1 MAEGGGIEGV
11 PGTENEPRETE
22 ASAASA
28 EALALA
34 LAMDSARHDPE
45 LSRKASEYLGRQRSL
60 VDLQIK
66 HFDRERCLAIEAAE
80 RKRYA
85 DRIRNGLTTFVA
97 LAVTVAVVGLGV
109 MVWDAAHETGLVV
122 EPFTVPPDLAQ
133 QGLTG
138 QVVAKQ
144 VLDRLSELQLQ
155 TVSDRPAN
163 AYRNNWGDDLKVEIP
178 ETGISLG
185 ELSNYLRASLGHETR
200 ISGEVY
206 RTPAGLTV
214 AARSGEAAGKRLTGS
229 DADVESLIEKAAEA
243 VYEQTQPYRYG
254 LYLASAERQKEAL
267 DVVTPLAHSAD
278 RLDRAWAHT
287 AIGDIRVRLGDEPG
301 VGVQE
306 QRASLAE
313 IPGFAPALTDL
324 VWAEMLSGHD
334 QAQFDAANEFL
345 AANHSRRQYIAASR
359 QNDDVANVSYWR
371 ARAQGDYAEATRQA
385 RLILGSM
392 VTVPGDVYEIEAAA
406 LVLNH
411 DVTAARASAL
421 RLPSGNP
428 GRSLVLGL
436 AAMEVGDAT
445 ATRLL
450 SGTAPSAFSAVVV
463 SPAALQRAVT
473 PWTALANARFGDLP
487 GAQTLIATTPSDC
500 YLCVR
505 GRAQIAA
512 LAGDRA
518 GAERWFA
525 EAIKQGPSL
534 PQAYADRGIARLTW
548 GDLQG
553 ALTDAEQAAKLSPHH
568 ADAWKLWG
576 DVLARQDQWKSALD
590 KYEQALKYAPNW
602 KQLNEAR
609 EAAAKQK
616 P

>member
-267 DVVTPLAHSAD
+267 DGSP
-278 RLDRAWAHT
+278 R
-287 AIGDIRVRLGDEPG
+287 
-301 VGVQE
+301 
-306 QRASLAE
+306 
-313 IPGFAPALTDL
+313 
-324 VWAEMLSGHD
+324 
-334 QAQFDAANEFL
+334 
-345 AANHSRRQYIAASR
+345 
-359 QNDDVANVSYWR
+359 WR
-371 ARAQGDYAEATRQA
+371 
-385 RLILGSM
+385 
-392 VTVPGDVYEIEAAA
+392 
-406 LVLNH
+406 
-411 DVTAARASAL
+411 
-421 RLPSGNP
+421 
-428 GRSLVLGL
+428 
-436 AAMEVGDAT
+436 
-445 ATRLL
+445 
-450 SGTAPSAFSAVVV
+450 
-463 SPAALQRAVT
+463 
-473 PWTALANARFGDLP
+473 TALIDSIELGRTRRL
-487 GAQTLIATTPSDC
+487 ATS
-500 YLCVR
+500 V
-505 GRAQIAA
+505 
-512 LAGDRA
+512 
-518 GAERWFA
+518 
-525 EAIKQGPSL
+525 
-534 PQAYADRGIARLTW
+534 YA
-548 GDLQG
+548 
-553 ALTDAEQAAKLSPHH
+553 
-568 ADAWKLWG
+568 
-576 DVLARQDQWKSALD
+576 
-590 KYEQALKYAPNW
+590 
-602 KQLNEAR
+602 
-609 EAAAKQK
+609 
-616 P
+616 